1 LAREKVSEVLPQL
14 EELVKR
20 TGISSFENHL
30 FSAIRNYIRDHI
42 PPKDVS
48 NNLYREKIYKLKE
61 GLEKLL
67 DLNVRNYLFELYWGI
82 LFGDYIPSD
91 FDFYLKI
98 AQDFANLECRGS
110 DWKAIKVFAQEE
122 AARNYLSKHIECLL
136 SNPEGYMQ
144 HLKSGDLEDFIRESC
159 KPIPS

>member
-1 LAREKVSEVLPQL
+1 MWEYSAILKELYNLAREKVSEVLPQL

-67 DLNVRNYLFELYWGI
+67 DLNVRNYLFELY
-82 LFGDYIPSD
+82 
-91 FDFYLKI
+91 
-98 AQDFANLECRGS
+98 
-110 DWKAIKVFAQEE
+110 
-122 AARNYLSKHIECLL
+122 
-136 SNPEGYMQ
+136 
-144 HLKSGDLEDFIRESC
+144 
-159 KPIPS
+159 